1 MDENKL
7 ISISPKKV
15 FRIGLRSV
23 GALLILLSGF
33 ALIGIF
39 PLLVMLILST
49 SLNPSS
55 IAVTTI
61 FSVLMLI
68 SSVLIL
74 LMLIGLY
81 IYYKAEKRVG

>member
-1 MDENKL
+1 
-7 ISISPKKV
+7 
-15 FRIGLRSV
+15 
-23 GALLILLSGF
+23 LILLSGF